1 MNADQIVNLVVAV
14 LTGLAACIPLAVKL
28 VQYVQKATQEK
39 NWGTLL
45 GLVVDLMEEAE
56 IKFADGATRK
66 EWVMAMVQTSAEY
79 INYPLDTEALSE
91 LIDALCDMTK
101 VVNPPV
107 EEIPTE
113 GSTEVEA
120 EEEVETGD
128 AEGGAED
135 GDGTGAAE

>member
-1 MNADQIVNLVVAV
+1 MNTDQIVNLVVAV
-14 LTGLAACIPLAVKL
+14 LTGLVACIPLAVKL

-39 NWGTLL
+39 NWGALL

-56 IKFADGATRK
+56 VKFADGATRK

-101 VVNPPV
+101 VVNPPA

-113 GSTEVEA
+113 GSTADKVEG
-120 EEEVETGD
+120 EIETGD

>member
-1 MNADQIVNLVVAV
+1 MNTDQIVNLVVAV

-39 NWGTLL
+39 NWGALL

-56 IKFADGATRK
+56 VKFADGATRK

-101 VVNPPV
+101 VVNPPAD
-107 EEIPTE
+107 EEQSEGDTE
-113 GSTEVEA
+113 QPAIESHDTEEQ
-120 EEEVETGD
+120 
-128 AEGGAED
+128 EGGDSNDA
-135 GDGTGAAE
+135 G

>member
-1 MNADQIVNLVVAV
+1 MSTDQIVNLVVAV
-14 LTGLAACIPLAVKL
+14 LTGLAACVPLAVKL

-39 NWGTLL
+39 NWGALL

-56 IKFADGATRK
+56 VKFADGATRK

-101 VVNPPV
+101 IVNPPAD
-107 EEIPTE
+107 EEPTE
-113 GSTEVEA
+113 GSTTDP
-120 EEEVETGD
+120 EEETADAGEPEAGD
-128 AEGGAED
+128 KNE
-135 GDGTGAAE
+135 

>member
-1 MNADQIVNLVVAV
+1 MSADQIVNLVVAV

-56 IKFADGATRK
+56 EKFTDGATRK

-79 INYPLDTEALSE
+79 INYPVDTQALSDM
-91 LIDALCDMTK
+91 IDALCDMTK
-101 VVNPPV
+101 IVNPPAV
-107 EEIPTE
+107 EKL
-113 GSTEVEA
+113 A
-120 EEEVETGD
+120 E
-128 AEGGAED
+128 
-135 GDGTGAAE
+135 

>member
-1 MNADQIVNLVVAV
+1 MSADQIVNLVVAV

-56 IKFADGATRK
+56 EKFTDGATRK

-79 INYPLDTEALSE
+79 INYPVDTQALSDM
-91 LIDALCDMTK
+91 IDALCDMTK
-101 VVNPPV
+101 IVNTPAV
-107 EEIPTE
+107 EELAE
-113 GSTEVEA
+113 GSTTDA
-120 EEEVETGD
+120 ET
-128 AEGGAED
+128 EGGAGHD
-135 GDGTGAAE
+135 GDRAAE

>member
-1 MNADQIVNLVVAV
+1 MSADQIVNLVVAV

-56 IKFADGATRK
+56 EKFTDGATRK

-79 INYPLDTEALSE
+79 INYPVDTQALSDM
-91 LIDALCDMTK
+91 IDALCDMTK
-101 VVNPPV
+101 IVNPPAV
-107 EEIPTE
+107 EELAE
-113 GSTEVEA
+113 GST
-120 EEEVETGD
+120 TD
-128 AEGGAED
+128 AVTEGGAGHD
-135 GDGTGAAE
+135 GDRAAE